1 MQNFPLESIILSREG
16 PETLRR
22 QLYEELRRLI
32 TERVL
37 PAGSALP
44 STRLLAQDLEIARNT
59 VNFAYDQLTAEGYV
73 QARHRATPIIVNL
86 PMAPTTEPDRTQPA
100 SSRLSARG
108 EIMLRQPVHHGVP
121 GQLAFHPGMPDPET
135 FPFSTWGR
143 LMAKHARF
151 SRASLFGTYHVAGLP
166 ALRNAIANYVKASRG
181 VRCSPEQIVVTT
193 GAQAGLDLLSRLL
206 LDPGET
212 VWMEEPGYYGAQ
224 AAFTAAGA
232 LLHPMQVTERG
243 WFLDPPPT
251 ARLAYVTPSCHHPL
265 GATMLM
271 EQRLRLLEIAEAL
284 DCWIIE
290 DDFDGEYRFEG
301 EPIPAMQAQDKSN
314 RVIYVGT
321 FAKILFPALRL
332 GFMVLPA
339 GFPIGISK
347 AISIT
352 GQFAPLV
359 LQAALAE
366 FIEQGHMARHLRRM
380 RRQYASRRQKFRNL
394 CEEHL
399 SDWLEI
405 VPNSSGIQMVG
416 ILRHDIDDRIL
427 ADEARKLGLG
437 ISPLSIQY
445 RHGTVRM
452 GIVMGYAGADEDE
465 MHRGIAMLQKAYQ
478 STMMI
483 DV

>member
-1 MQNFPLESIILSREG
+1 VQNFPLESILLSRTG
-16 PETLRR
+16 PQTLRK

-37 PAGSALP
+37 PAGAALP

-59 VNFAYDQLTAEGYV
+59 VNAAYDQLTAEGYV
-73 QARHRATPIIVNL
+73 QARRRATPIIVNL
-86 PMAPTTEPDRTQPA
+86 PIAPVAEPDRMQAP

-108 EIMLRQPVHHGVP
+108 DIMLRQPAHHGMP

-135 FPFSTWGR
+135 FPFSTWSR
-143 LMAKHARF
+143 LIAKHARF

-166 ALRNAIANYVKASRG
+166 ALRTAIAGYVKASRG

-232 LLHPMQVTERG
+232 RLHPMQVTESG
-243 WFLDPPPT
+243 WRLDPPPA

-301 EPIPAMQAQDKSN
+301 QPIPAMQAQDKAN

-332 GFMVLPA
+332 GFIVLPA
-339 GFPIGISK
+339 GFPVGITQ
-347 AISIT
+347 ALSIT

-366 FIEQGHMARHLRRM
+366 FIEEGHMARHLRRM
-380 RRQYASRRQKFRNL
+380 RRHYASRRERFRHL
-394 CEEHL
+394 LDSHL
-399 SDWLEI
+399 SDWLQI

-416 ILRHDIDDRIL
+416 LLADAIDDRAL
-427 ADEARKLGLG
+427 VEDARKLGLG

-445 RHGTVRM
+445 RHGSARN
-452 GIVMGYAGADEDE
+452 GLVMGYAGADEDE
-465 MHRGIAMLQKAYQ
+465 MHRGIAMLSKAYQ
-478 STMMI
+478 CQARRG
-483 DV
+483 